1 MVNRSFRSLIKEN
14 AMLMFDGDYDVLAVT
29 LHDMILTGGEEETVE
44 QLLVKEY
51 EALPDKYNG
60 MSGNEFL
67 QYALLAVPNLQI
79 SVPVNCDDWNT
90 QIYIPN
96 VIPLPCNFNDTA
108 NNIISYDCN
117 LVSSTVSTRVLPTVP
132 YVVVGMSERVDMN
145 CNLKYI
151 NQSSNY
157 VPYQFSQGQETT
169 SPDYPASLTV
179 SQGGVRELVLQ
190 WSDVSNENGYI
201 LYRKH
206 LSGGFHPIDTLGAN
220 ENVYTDSC
228 LIGGDQYWYTV
239 RSYNSGGLS
248 PYSPIKTTWASNRRD
263 NQPLSIKRIKYTS
276 DALYSVESWL
286 KGSPEIR
293 IVLAHGTDNGTSA
306 NKMYNAV
313 SEPSH
318 RCDIENR
325 WWDCNIQLSSGWRTD
340 QAGTCLAIYFAED
353 DCFNLKKFSI
363 TTNYEDKLVN
373 YNDTTNTTTNQGLG
387 TIKFGGTFE
396 FESDDPSGQT
406 EIHFWDPSTT
416 YQIGGITFELE

>member
-1 MVNRSFRSLIKEN
+1 M
-14 AMLMFDGDYDVLAVT
+14 
-29 LHDMILTGGEEETVE
+29 
-44 QLLVKEY
+44 
-51 EALPDKYNG
+51 
-60 MSGNEFL
+60 
-67 QYALLAVPNLQI
+67 
-79 SVPVNCDDWNT
+79 
-90 QIYIPN
+90 
-96 VIPLPCNFNDTA
+96 
-108 NNIISYDCN
+108 
-117 LVSSTVSTRVLPTVP
+117 
-132 YVVVGMSERVDMN
+132 
-145 CNLKYI
+145 
-151 NQSSNY
+151 
-157 VPYQFSQGQETT
+157 
-169 SPDYPASLTV
+169 
-179 SQGGVRELVLQ
+179 
-190 WSDVSNENGYI
+190 
-201 LYRKH
+201 
-206 LSGGFHPIDTLGAN
+206 
-220 ENVYTDSC
+220 
-228 LIGGDQYWYTV
+228 
-239 RSYNSGGLS
+239 
-248 PYSPIKTTWASNRRD
+248 
-263 NQPLSIKRIKYTS
+263 SIKRIKYTS